1 LGVSPMTPYR
11 YFQDKEDILAA
22 VRTNGLHPLRRGWM
36 EAMPED
42 QGSGRPHARRA
53 TPTSTFALAEHPHTY
68 KLMFDLNQPTRERLS
83 RAARGHRPRP
93 PLPLRH
99 FLLALAVVAVW
110 GTNFVVI
117 RVALDHLPPLLFATL
132 RFTLVLLPMAFFVKR
147 PKVPWTNLAAY
158 GVLIGAGQF
167 GLLFVAMKGHI
178 SPGLASLVVQTQVF
192 FTIGMAM
199 KISGEKV
206 QPFQIVA
213 LLLAASGIV
222 LIAAHGG
229 GAATPLGV
237 LLILLAAA
245 SWAGGNI
252 VARQA
257 GTVNMLAY
265 VVWAS
270 LFSIPPLFLMSLWLE
285 GWPAIVAGVT
295 HADALTWGAVAWQAV
310 GNTMFGYAAWGW
322 LLARHPAATVTPM
335 ALLVPVFGM
344 GASAILLHESLPM
357 WKLAAAALVLTGL
370 AVNMLW
376 PKVRMRFLASA

>member
-1 LGVSPMTPYR
+1 MS
-11 YFQDKEDILAA
+11 
-22 VRTNGLHPLRRGWM
+22 
-36 EAMPED
+36 
-42 QGSGRPHARRA
+42 
-53 TPTSTFALAEHPHTY
+53 
-68 KLMFDLNQPTRERLS
+68 
-83 RAARGHRPRP
+83 
-93 PLPLRH
+93 LPLRH

-132 RFTLVLLPMAFFVKR
+132 RFTLVLLPVVFFVKR
-147 PKVPWTNLAAY
+147 PKVSWTNLAAY

-257 GTVNMLAY
+257 GAVNMLAY

-270 LFSIPPLFLMSLWLE
+270 LFAMPGLLAASFLLE
-285 GWPAIVAGVT
+285 GPARDV
-295 HADALTWGAVAWQAV
+295 QAV
-310 GNTMFGYAAWGW
+310 FASNWTIWPTLVWQSAANTLFGYTMWAW
-322 LLARHPAATVTPM
+322 LLSRYPAATVAPM
-335 ALLVPVFGM
+335 SLLVPVFGI
-344 GASAILLHESLPM
+344 GASALVLHEPLPS
-357 WKLAAAALVLTGL
+357 WKIIACLLIMAGL
-370 AVNMLW
+370 AVNLLW
-376 PKVRMRFLASA
+376 QPRQAALSGEPD

>member
-1 LGVSPMTPYR
+1 MS
-11 YFQDKEDILAA
+11 
-22 VRTNGLHPLRRGWM
+22 
-36 EAMPED
+36 
-42 QGSGRPHARRA
+42 
-53 TPTSTFALAEHPHTY
+53 
-68 KLMFDLNQPTRERLS
+68 
-83 RAARGHRPRP
+83 
-93 PLPLRH
+93 LPLRH

-132 RFTLVLLPMAFFVKR
+132 RFTLVLLPVVFFVKR
-147 PKVPWTNLAAY
+147 PQVSWRNLAAY
-158 GVLIGAGQF
+158 GLLIGAGQF

-229 GAATPLGV
+229 GSATPLGV

-270 LFSIPPLFLMSLWLE
+270 LFSIPPLFLMSLWFE
-285 GWPAIVAGVT
+285 GWPAMVAGVRN
-295 HADALTWGAVAWQAV
+295 ADALTWGAVAWQAV

-344 GASAILLHESLPM
+344 GASAILLHESLPL

-376 PKVRMRFLASA
+376 PKLRTRFVVAV

>member
-1 LGVSPMTPYR
+1 MS
-11 YFQDKEDILAA
+11 
-22 VRTNGLHPLRRGWM
+22 
-36 EAMPED
+36 
-42 QGSGRPHARRA
+42 
-53 TPTSTFALAEHPHTY
+53 
-68 KLMFDLNQPTRERLS
+68 
-83 RAARGHRPRP
+83 
-93 PLPLRH
+93 LPLRH

-132 RFTLVLLPMAFFVKR
+132 RFTLVLLPVVFFVKR
-147 PKVPWTNLAAY
+147 PKVSWANLAAY

-222 LIAAHGG
+222 LIAAHGD

-344 GASAILLHESLPM
+344 GASAILLHESLPG

-370 AVNMLW
+370 VVNMLW
-376 PKVRMRFLASA
+376 PKLRMRFLAPA